1 MFISTDIPA
10 GNGVVVDQDGDRI
23 TLRSDLRGNAAWWFY
38 WHVAL
43 RRASGRTVE
52 ICFRDRPGFGPA
64 GYAESRDQG
73 RTWAWRP
80 AVDAHRA
87 IISVGD
93 CDDLRLSMTMPYV
106 RADLDAALT
115 GIPGLTVAELCR
127 SPAGRHVP
135 ILFAG
140 PEPSRARAQLVLT
153 ARHHCCETM
162 ASFVLDG
169 CLQALLTDP
178 ACVGIREEVA
188 VIVMPFADADGV
200 EEGDQGK
207 MRAPFDHNRGYDS
220 DRHVETASLRRLV
233 DGPDRVH
240 LPTWSIDL
248 HCPYLLGG
256 NNEEIF
262 LVGSGDPQNAKAQ
275 TRFAGVLAEFTEAD
289 FGFRA
294 TDIFRHGVGWNSS
307 PVAERKSCG
316 AWFALRPACAL
327 SATLEIPYGKCR
339 GEPLTAE
346 SSRRF
351 GAFLARALAR
361 SVAERG
367 VEAGLRSRG

>member
-23 TLRSDLRGNAAWWFY
+23 ILRSDLRGNAAWWFY

-43 RRASGRTVE
+43 RRAAGRTVE

-64 GYAESRDQG
+64 GFAESRDQG
-73 RTWAWRP
+73 RTWSWRS
-80 AVDAHRA
+80 AEDTHRA
-87 IISVGD
+87 IITVGD

-106 RADLDAALT
+106 RADLNAAVADL
-115 GIPGLTVAELCR
+115 PGLTVAELCR
-127 SPAGRHVP
+127 SAAGRHVP
-135 ILFAG
+135 VLLAG
-140 PEPSRARAQLVLT
+140 PEPSQAQAQIVLT

-169 CLQALLTDP
+169 CLRAWLTDP
-178 ACVGIREEVA
+178 AFTSLRGQVAIVA
-188 VIVMPFADADGV
+188 VPFIDADGV

-207 MRAPFDHNRGYDS
+207 MRAPFDHNRSYAS
-220 DRHVETASLRRLV
+220 DRHVETVALRHLV
-233 DGPDRVH
+233 DGTDRVH

-262 LVGSGDPQNAKAQ
+262 LVGSGDPRNAAAQ
-275 TRFAGVLAEFTEAD
+275 TRFAATLAEVAEAD

-294 TDIFRHGVGWNSS
+294 GDIFPHGVGWNTT

-339 GEPLTAE
+339 GEPLTAA

-351 GAFLARALAR
+351 GALLARSLAR
-361 SVAERG
+361 SVARRDAG
-367 VEAGLRSRG
+367 VA